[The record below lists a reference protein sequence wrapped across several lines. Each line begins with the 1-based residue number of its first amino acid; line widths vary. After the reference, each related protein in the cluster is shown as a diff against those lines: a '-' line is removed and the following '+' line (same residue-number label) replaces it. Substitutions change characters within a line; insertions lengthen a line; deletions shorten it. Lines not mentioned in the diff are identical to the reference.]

1 MEPQLCFSDFPSAQR
16 GIIERLKSELK
27 ELEENLH
34 VKGAALRGC
43 QDAINMHSRE
53 AKALRIAVQR
63 VETSIEELQ
72 DALDH
77 DAVEEG
83 RLDALKEHLK
93 EAQDEKSTHEG
104 SYEESV
110 LALDRIKDAMRVS
123 LTEMSALDVQI
134 ADAKARIKK
143 AETKALKAST
153 VRANALQAKN
163 AAIET
168 VQALQEGKRRT
179 IGWRE
184 EKVLQVADF
193 ASQAGA
199 ICPRVPVDPGETGLS
214 LDRKLEKLHSDLKKY
229 EEKYV
234 QVD

>member
-1 MEPQLCFSDFPSAQR
+1 MEPPVSSSDLPSAQR
-16 GIIERLKSELK
+16 GILERLKSELEK
-27 ELEENLH
+27 LEENLH
-34 VKGAALRGC
+34 DKEVALRGC
-43 QDAINMHSRE
+43 RDAINSHSRE
-53 AKALRIAVQR
+53 AKTLRIAVQR
-63 VETSIEELQ
+63 METSIEELQ

-110 LALDRIKDAMRVS
+110 LTLDRIKEAMRVS
-123 LTEMSALDVQI
+123 LADMSALDLQT
-134 ADAKARIKK
+134 AEAKAKIKK

-153 VRANALQAKN
+153 VRANALQFKN
-163 AAIET
+163 AAIES

-179 IGWRE
+179 LGWRE
-184 EKVLQVADF
+184 EKLLQVADF
-193 ASQAGA
+193 TAQASA
-199 ICPRVPVDPGETGLS
+199 ICPRVPVDPGETGQS

-229 EEKYV
+229 DEK
-234 QVD
+234 